1 MTTTKNNIA
10 ITKAVDL
17 LIDNDTDLSNFF
29 KEGGLATD
37 QTSCGKGF
45 TVRNE
50 QIHLGYDRYD
60 CVITSNNARNGISQ
74 KNLITDNGLIT
85 IDVPRDREAQ
95 FEPAI
100 TPNDKQKLTV

>member
-37 QTSCGKGF
+37 QTSC
-45 TVRNE
+45 
-50 QIHLGYDRYD
+50 
-60 CVITSNNARNGISQ
+60 
-74 KNLITDNGLIT
+74 
-85 IDVPRDREAQ
+85 RE
-95 FEPAI
+95 
-100 TPNDKQKLTV
+100 T